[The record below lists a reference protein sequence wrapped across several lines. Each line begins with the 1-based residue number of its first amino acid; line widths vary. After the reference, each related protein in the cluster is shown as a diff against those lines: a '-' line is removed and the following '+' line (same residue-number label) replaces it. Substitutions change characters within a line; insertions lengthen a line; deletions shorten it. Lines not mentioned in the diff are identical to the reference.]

1 MKKYKYELYDD
12 KMDDIQTKCMRLIKL
27 AERDLLSDANM
38 RDFIDMLAKYRQLMI
53 NEYVLKGK
61 D

>member
-1 MKKYKYELYDD
+1 MDNKIDFDKKMNDITYKCSSLIILAQQELLTDD
-12 KMDDIQTKCMRLIKL
+12 
-27 AERDLLSDANM
+27 NM

-53 NEYVLKGK
+53 NEYGLKGK